1 MSDMQVHISTEEAQ
15 VEVIKTAPNTI
26 ELLVPSVATVE
37 VGTIGPQGR
46 GVIPGGVYGDLLIKQ
61 SGEDF
66 DTAWGNTLPLLGFEL
81 DANQTTTEGQLAWNA
96 DEGTLEL
103 GKAGVTNYLGQEL
116 MVLCRNNSNTVT
128 IPKGTAVM
136 FAGTV
141 GNSGRIK
148 VAPMVSDGTLPGYV
162 FFGVTD
168 QAIAGAADGYVT
180 VFGKIRGINTNAYI
194 NGDILW
200 CDPGTPGGF
209 TKVEPQAPNLKLAV
223 AAVINA
229 ANNGTIFVRWTTGSR
244 LKDLHDV
251 EANGTK
257 DDGDVLGWNASA
269 NRWEP
274 VPPDSGPTGPQ
285 GPQGEPGP
293 QGPAGA
299 TGPQGPQG
307 EAGETGEA
315 GPPGPLLDILETEQ
329 VLLDDYTISTG
340 KHGLSVGPVEV
351 AADYSV
357 TVPAGAV
364 WAIV

>member
-1 MSDMQVHISTEEAQ
+1 MPDPDINLTEE
-15 VEVIKTAPNTI
+15 EVILQVSEEETPEVLVTEEQAYITI
-26 ELLVPSVATVE
+26 NDEDEVLVVEIDSESSVQQLE
-37 VGTIGPQGR
+37 VGVVGPQGPT
-46 GVIPGGVYGDLLIKQ
+46 GPTGPTGETGAGFPEGGLTGQLLAKV
-61 SGEDF
+61 SDDDY
-66 DTAWGNTLPLLGFEL
+66 DTEWTSEPSVDSLQFNL
-81 DANQTTTEGQLAWNA
+81 DAVINSLQQGQVAWSV

-168 QAIAGAADGYVT
+168 QAIAGSEDGYVT
-180 VFGKIRGINTNAYI
+180 VFGKIRGINTNAYV

-200 CDPGTPGGF
+200 CDPATPGGF
-209 TKVEPQAPNLKLAV
+209 TKIEPQAPNLKLAV

-251 EANGTK
+251 EANGNK
-257 DDGDVLGWNASA
+257 ADGDVLTWNAGA
-269 NRWEP
+269 DRWESTPPAP
-274 VPPDSGPTGPQ
+274 VALADLTDVNISAKTNKSILYYDN
-285 GPQGEPGP
+285 
-293 QGPAGA
+293 A
-299 TGPQGPQG
+299 TSQWKGDTLQ
-307 EAGETGEA
+307 T
-315 GPPGPLLDILETEQ
+315 IL
-329 VLLDDYTISTG
+329 TITDG
-340 KHGLSVGPVEV
+340 GNF
-351 AADYSV
+351 
-357 TVPAGAV
+357 
-364 WAIV
+364 